1 MAAGTPA
8 NLPGRNVDSP
18 GVEHANGSENA
29 GSSAK
34 ILSYLLETSARL
46 QGPAIRGYV
55 ARVRRKH
62 PDATPADVIKRLRR
76 MYLVSVAA
84 SGAAVGAAAI
94 LPGIGTLAALAAISG
109 ETLVFLEAT
118 VLFVL
123 AVAEV
128 HGVEPADRRRRRALV
143 LAVLAGGEDGKH
155 AVANVLGSGRI
166 QGGWLSEGAAAIPM
180 AGVSQINSRAVR
192 YFAKKWA
199 VKRTAVAAG
208 KLLPLGLGAVIGGVG
223 NWLIGRKFTQNAEDA
238 FGPAPAHW
246 PGSPQTLPELEPARP
261 SLPSRAE

>member
-1 MAAGTPA
+1 MPD
-8 NLPGRNVDSP
+8 RNADSRSVDPVSS
-18 GVEHANGSENA
+18 AENA

-34 ILSYLLETSARL
+34 ILSYLLETSSRL
-46 QGPAIRGYV
+46 QGPAIRAYV

-62 PDATPADVIKRLRR
+62 PEATPADVIKRMRR
-76 MYLVSVAA
+76 MYLASVVG

-118 VLFVL
+118 TLYVL

-128 HGVEPADRRRRRALV
+128 HGVEPTDHRRRRALV

-155 AVANVLGSGRI
+155 AVANVIGSGRI

-208 KLLPLGLGAVIGGVG
+208 KLLPLGLGAVIGGIG

-238 FGPAPAHW
+238 FGPAPTRW
-246 PGSPQTLPELEPARP
+246 PGTLRALPELEAAHNSPVN
-261 SLPSRAE
+261 RAE